1 MTEKKQNSE
10 PDILHGTET
19 AAEEKELRVQMGVQ
33 IADLLMKIGFG
44 EVSDD
49 EARATLS
56 AILAQWA
63 GATETDKSEAWE
75 ELEETLAYRQEQIGT
90 PPSVLNS

>member
-19 AAEEKELRVQMGVQ
+19 DTEKKDLRIKMGVQ
-33 IADLLMKIGFG
+33 IADLLMKVGFG

-49 EARATLS
+49 EARKMLS
-56 AILAQWA
+56 SILAQWV
-63 GATETDKSEAWE
+63 GANETDKSEAWE
-75 ELEETLAYRQEQIGT
+75 ELEETLAYRQEQTGT
-90 PPSVLNS
+90 PPPALNS

>member
-1 MTEKKQNSE
+1 MTEKEKNSE

-49 EARATLS
+49 EARTTLR
-56 AILAQWA
+56 AILAKWT
-63 GATETDKSEAWE
+63 GATETDQSEAWE
-75 ELEETLAYRQEQIGT
+75 ELEETLAYRQDQTGT
-90 PPSVLNS
+90 PPPVLNS